1 MWKAAGLFLVKE
13 DRWVENSWG
22 KELDGNLFRILRGK
36 NGFFWAVLAQFLGW
50 HHLQK
55 PGLRIVQVES
65 TYTRGNCLV
74 IRIIESIH
82 AKILQIAIISSCQT
96 ESPLKNKESHDLV
109 SISAGTNIFIQLGPP
124 DITSYFYKPCP
135 RAVPGVCAPLANNWP
150 KLICNRHRHVLCCS
164 GKKGKLSFQSIV
176 VSHARHMH
184 ASLTGEAKKGLPELG
199 GVTKIG
205 TRARMIPGILHSSN
219 LNCYSIQQQ

>member
-1 MWKAAGLFLVKE
+1 MIDEHRTWWRLDGWYCGAKSGESFLLRGIVYTGSLAKGFRKNKTENVPSGFAEAVCGLGYYFSCERLLRKSENSQSFICQKINKRWSWCEKQPGFFLVKE

-22 KELDGNLFRILRGK
+22 KELDGNLFWILRGK

-96 ESPLKNKESHDLV
+96 ESPLKKQR
-109 SISAGTNIFIQLGPP
+109 IAR
-124 DITSYFYKPCP
+124 PCFNF
-135 RAVPGVCAPLANNWP
+135 RRDEYL
-150 KLICNRHRHVLCCS
+150 
-164 GKKGKLSFQSIV
+164 
-176 VSHARHMH
+176 
-184 ASLTGEAKKGLPELG
+184 
-199 GVTKIG
+199 
-205 TRARMIPGILHSSN
+205 
-219 LNCYSIQQQ
+219 YSIRAPGYYIIFL